1 VVILEA
7 CAPVGTEAWSGRLG
21 NYKKKGAS
29 GDLHEN
35 KATRQI
41 FNVAPLELPRQLAE
55 RPQRL
60 RKNLNMKDT
69 LKMSMKTKNRMFKIL
84 PFRGYNRRFQGR
96 ACR

>member
-1 VVILEA
+1 MTPASARKLDVLAI
-7 CAPVGTEAWSGRLG
+7 GTAAYDFSLPQGR
-21 NYKKKGAS
+21 
-29 GDLHEN
+29 
-35 KATRQI
+35 
-41 FNVAPLELPRQLAE
+41 
-55 RPQRL
+55 